1 MSNRQQNTVPGKTN
15 SAILTEGPSR
25 AAARAMLR
33 GVGFSKEDLHKPI
46 IGIANTWTE
55 IGPCNFH
62 LRHIAEAVKQGIREA
77 GGTPM
82 EFNTVTIS
90 DGITMGTE
98 GMKASLISREVI
110 ADSIELV
117 TRGNSFDGL
126 VCIAG
131 CDKNMPAAIMALAR
145 LDIPGLMLYGG
156 SIMPGHLQ
164 IGPDGKP
171 LASASDPSSRPEP
184 QSAQNPSSRPE
195 PQSALNPS
203 SQPEPQNPLN
213 PSSRPEAQSAG
224 AERPLYFAPAPS
236 QASHQIDITIQAVF
250 EAIGSHAAGKI
261 SDAQLEA
268 VEANACPGPGA
279 CGGQFTA
286 NTMAMA
292 GEFLGISPI
301 QLTGVPAMDRA
312 KHEASREAGRCVMDL
327 VRKGTKPSQILTREA
342 LQNAITAV
350 CASGGSTNAVLHLTA
365 IAHELGIELTLEDYD
380 RISETTPF
388 ICDLTPGGQYVAK
401 DYQDAGGSRVLA
413 KRLLQRGQLHDGLT
427 VTGKTLHEEAQRAEE
442 TPNQRVIREWSN
454 PLKPTGGLVILR
466 GNLAP
471 EGCVVKVAGHER
483 IHHTGPAR
491 VFNSEDDAFH
501 AVEAGEIHPNDIL
514 VIRYEGPRGGPGMRE
529 MLAVTAAIKG
539 IPELSETVA
548 LLTDGRFS
556 GATRGLMAGHVAPE
570 AQLGGPIAAVR
581 EGDTIT
587 FDIPNRQLT
596 LNIPDEEIA
605 ARLKK
610 FQAPE
615 PRYKRG
621 VFAKYANSVSSASQG
636 AVTT

>member
-1 MSNRQQNTVPGKTN
+1 VSNSTGKTN
-15 SAILTEGPSR
+15 SIALTEGPSR
-25 AAARAMLR
+25 AAARSYLR

-62 LRHIAEAVKQGIREA
+62 LRAVAEAVKQGVREA

-117 TRGNSFDGL
+117 ARGNSFDGL

-156 SIMPGHLQ
+156 SIAPGRLAQ
-164 IGPDGKP
+164 ADGTHK
-171 LASASDPSSRPEP
+171 
-184 QSAQNPSSRPE
+184 
-195 PQSALNPS
+195 
-203 SQPEPQNPLN
+203 
-213 PSSRPEAQSAG
+213 
-224 AERPLYFAPAPS
+224 
-236 QASHQIDITIQAVF
+236 DITILNVF

-261 SDAQLEA
+261 NDEQLEA
-268 VEANACPGPGA
+268 VEAAACPGPGA

-292 GEFLGISPI
+292 GEFLGISPMF
-301 QLTGVPAMDRA
+301 LTGVTAMSAD
-312 KHEASREAGRCVMDL
+312 KHEASRQAGRMVMDL
-327 VRKGTKPSQILTREA
+327 ARAQTKPSQILTRESIE
-342 LQNAITAV
+342 NAIAAV
-350 CASGGSTNAVLHLTA
+350 CASGGSTNAVLHMLA
-365 IAHELGIELTLEDYD
+365 IASELNIPLDMHD
-380 RISETTPF
+380 FDIISERTPF
-388 ICDLTPGGQYVAK
+388 ICDLSPGGKYVAK

-413 KRLLQRGQLHDGLT
+413 QRLKERGALHDTPT
-427 VTGKTLHEEAQRAEE
+427 VSGKTLFEEAAEAKE
-442 TPNQRVIREWSN
+442 TKGQQVILPWSA
-454 PLKPTGGLVILR
+454 PLKPTGGLVILK

-471 EGCVVKVAGHER
+471 EGCVIKVAGHER

-491 VFNSEDDAFH
+491 VFDSEDLCFA
-501 AVEAGEIHPNDIL
+501 AINASKINPNDVL

-539 IPELSETVA
+539 IPELSDSVA

-587 FDIPNRQLT
+587 FDIPGRKLT
-596 LNIPDEEIA
+596 LNVPDEEIA
-605 ARLKK
+605 KRLTT
-610 FQAPE
+610 FTAPA

-621 VFAKYANSVSSASQG
+621 VFFKYANSVSSASEG

>member
-1 MSNRQQNTVPGKTN
+1 MSEQNLPAGKTN
-15 SAILTEGPSR
+15 SIVLTEGPSR
-25 AAARAMLR
+25 AAARSYLR
-33 GVGFSKEDLHKPI
+33 GVGFTKEDLHKPI
-46 IGIANTWTE
+46 IGVANTWTE

-62 LRHIAEAVKQGIREA
+62 LRQVAEAVKQGIREA

-145 LDIPGLMLYGG
+145 TNIPGMMLYGG
-156 SIMPGHLQ
+156 SIAPGHLPQ
-164 IGPDGKP
+164 PDGTSK
-171 LASASDPSSRPEP
+171 
-184 QSAQNPSSRPE
+184 
-195 PQSALNPS
+195 
-203 SQPEPQNPLN
+203 
-213 PSSRPEAQSAG
+213 
-224 AERPLYFAPAPS
+224 
-236 QASHQIDITIQAVF
+236 DITILNVF
-250 EAIGSHAAGKI
+250 EAIGSHAAGTI
-261 SDAQLEA
+261 NDAQLEA
-268 VEANACPGPGA
+268 VEAAACPGPGA

-292 GEFLGISPI
+292 GEFLGISPMH
-301 QLTGVPAMDRA
+301 LTGVPATASD
-312 KHEASREAGRCVMDL
+312 KHAASREAGRMVMEI
-327 VRKGTKPSQILTREA
+327 VRKGVKPRDILTREA
-342 LQNAITAV
+342 LENAIASV
-350 CASGGSTNAVLHLTA
+350 CASGGSTNAVLHLIA
-365 IAHELGIELTLEDYD
+365 IAHELDIELSMEDFD
-380 RISETTPF
+380 EISERTPF
-388 ICDLTPGGQYVAK
+388 ICDLSPGGKYVAK

-413 KRLLQRGQLHDGLT
+413 QRLLERGQLHDIPT
-427 VTGKTLHEEAQRAEE
+427 VSGKTLHEEAKAARE
-442 TPNQRVIREWSN
+442 TKGQQVILPWSA

-471 EGCVVKVAGHER
+471 DGCVIKVAGHNR
-483 IHHTGPAR
+483 LTHTGPAR
-491 VFNSEDDAFH
+491 VFDSEDKCFH
-501 AVEAGEIHPNDIL
+501 AVEAGEIKPNDVL

-529 MLAVTAAIKG
+529 MLAVTAAVKG

-570 AQLGGPIAAVR
+570 AALGGPIAAVR

-587 FDIPNRQLT
+587 FDIPNRKLQL
-596 LNIPDEEIA
+596 NVSDEEIA
-605 ARLKK
+605 ARLKD
-610 FQAPE
+610 FTPPQA
-615 PRYKRG
+615 RYKRG
-621 VFAKYANSVSSASQG
+621 VFAKYANSVSSASLG
-636 AVTT
+636 AVTL

>member
-1 MSNRQQNTVPGKTN
+1 MEGIRLLSNEINPKKN
-15 SAILTEGPSR
+15 SVVLTEGPSR
-25 AAARAMLR
+25 AAARSYFR
-33 GVGFSKEDLHKPI
+33 GVGFTKEDLHKPI

-62 LRHIAEAVKQGIREA
+62 LRKVAEAVKQGVREA

-82 EFNTVTIS
+82 EFNTVTIH
-90 DGITMGTE
+90 DGITMGTQ

-117 TRGNSFDGL
+117 ARGNSFDGI

-156 SIMPGHLQ
+156 SIAPGHLKQ
-164 IGPDGKP
+164 PDGTTK
-171 LASASDPSSRPEP
+171 E
-184 QSAQNPSSRPE
+184 
-195 PQSALNPS
+195 
-203 SQPEPQNPLN
+203 
-213 PSSRPEAQSAG
+213 
-224 AERPLYFAPAPS
+224 
-236 QASHQIDITIQAVF
+236 ITILQVF
-250 EAIGSHAAGKI
+250 EGMGAHAAGKI
-261 SDAQLEA
+261 NDDELEA
-268 VEANACPGPGA
+268 LEASACPGPGA

-292 GEFLGISPI
+292 GEFLGISPMH
-301 QLTGVPAMDRA
+301 LTGAPAMSPE
-312 KHEASREAGRCVMDL
+312 KHEASRQAGRLVMDL
-327 VRKGTKPSQILTREA
+327 ARAGLTPRKIINRQSID
-342 LQNAITAV
+342 NAIAAV
-350 CASGGSTNAVLHLTA
+350 AASGGSTNAVLHLIA
-365 IAHELGIELTLEDYD
+365 IAHEFDIPLSMEDFD
-380 RISETTPF
+380 RISERTPF
-388 ICDLTPGGQYVAK
+388 ICDLSPGGRYAAK
-401 DYQDAGGSRVLA
+401 DYQEAGGSRLLA
-413 KRLLQRGQLHDGLT
+413 QRLIEKGLMKGDSIT
-427 VTGKTLHEEAQRAEE
+427 VTGKTLAEEAALAVE
-442 TPNQRVIREWSN
+442 TPGQPVIRTWDN
-454 PLKPTGGLVILR
+454 ALKPTGGLVIMR

-471 EGCVVKVAGHER
+471 DGAVIKVAGHER
-483 IHHTGPAR
+483 IHHTGTAR
-491 VFNSEDDAFH
+491 VFESEDDCH
-501 AVEAGEIHPNDIL
+501 AAIENPTATGKINPGDVL

-587 FDIPNRQLT
+587 FDIPSRKLT
-596 LNIPDEEIA
+596 LNITDEEMA
-605 ARLKK
+605 ARLKD

-615 PRYKRG
+615 PRFKRG
-621 VFAKYANSVSSASQG
+621 VFAKYYNTVSSASKG
-636 AVTT
+636 AITS

>member
-1 MSNRQQNTVPGKTN
+1 VSDPGKKN
-15 SAILTEGPSR
+15 SVVLTEGPSR

-33 GVGFSKEDLHKPI
+33 GVGFTKEDLHKPI

-55 IGPCNFH
+55 IGPCNYH
-62 LRHIAEAVKQGIREA
+62 LRDVAEAVKEGVRAA

-98 GMKASLISREVI
+98 GMKASLISRELI

-117 TRGNSFDGL
+117 ARGNSFDGL

-131 CDKNMPAAIMALAR
+131 CDKNMPGAIMALAR

-156 SIMPGHLQ
+156 SIAPGHLHV
-164 IGPDGKP
+164 GADGKP
-171 LASASDPSSRPEP
+171 LPGDVPE
-184 QSAQNPSSRPE
+184 STGRE
-195 PQSALNPS
+195 
-203 SQPEPQNPLN
+203 
-213 PSSRPEAQSAG
+213 
-224 AERPLYFAPAPS
+224 
-236 QASHQIDITIQAVF
+236 IDITIQQVF

-261 SDAQLEA
+261 NDAQLEA
-268 VEANACPGPGA
+268 VEASACPGPGA

-301 QLTGVPAMDRA
+301 QLTGVPAMSKE
-312 KHEASREAGRCVMDL
+312 KHAASREAGKLVMEL
-327 VRKGTKPSQILTREA
+327 ARAGVKPSQIITRES
-342 LQNAITAV
+342 LEDAIAAV
-350 CASGGSTNAVLHLTA
+350 CASGGSTNAVLHLIA
-365 IAHELGIELTLEDYD
+365 IAKERDIPLTVDDFD
-380 RISETTPF
+380 RISEKTPF
-388 ICDLTPGGQYVAK
+388 ICDLQPGGKYVAK

-413 KRLLQRGQLHDGLT
+413 KRLLEKKLLHGNTPT
-427 VTGKTLHEEAQRAEE
+427 VTGKTIREEAAAAQE
-442 TPNQRVIREWSN
+442 TPGQVIIREWDN
-454 PLKPTGGLVILR
+454 ALKATGGLVILK

-483 IHHTGPAR
+483 IHHTGTAR
-491 VFNSEDDAFH
+491 VFDSEDACFH
-501 AVEAGEIHPNDIL
+501 AVEGGKINPDDVL

-539 IPELSETVA
+539 IPELSKTVA

-556 GATRGLMAGHVAPE
+556 GATHGLMAGHVSPE
-570 AQLGGPIAAVR
+570 AQLGGPIAAVH

-587 FDIPNRQLT
+587 FDIPGRKLT
-596 LNIPDEEIA
+596 LNISDEEMA
-605 ARLKK
+605 ARLKNFK
-610 FQAPE
+610 APA

-621 VFAKYANSVSSASQG
+621 VFAKYANSVSSASEG

>member
-1 MSNRQQNTVPGKTN
+1 MKDVALSTNELDPGKRN
-15 SAILTEGPSR
+15 STVLTEGPSR
-25 AAARAMLR
+25 AAARSYLR

-62 LRHIAEAVKQGIREA
+62 LRQVAEAVKQGIREA

-131 CDKNMPAAIMALAR
+131 CDKNMPAAVMALAR
-145 LDIPGLMLYGG
+145 LDLPGLMLYGG
-156 SIMPGHLQ
+156 SIMPGKLRQ
-164 IGPDGKP
+164 ADG
-171 LASASDPSSRPEP
+171 SSKE
-184 QSAQNPSSRPE
+184 
-195 PQSALNPS
+195 
-203 SQPEPQNPLN
+203 
-213 PSSRPEAQSAG
+213 
-224 AERPLYFAPAPS
+224 
-236 QASHQIDITIQAVF
+236 ITILNVF
-250 EAIGSHAAGKI
+250 EGMGSHAAGKI
-261 SDAQLEA
+261 NDDELEA
-268 VEANACPGPGA
+268 LEAAACPGPGA

-292 GEFLGISPI
+292 GEFLGISPMEI
-301 QLTGVPAMDRA
+301 TGVPAMSA
-312 KHEASREAGRCVMDL
+312 EKASASREAGRMVMDL
-327 VRKGTKPSQILTREA
+327 VRNNIKPSQILTRESIE
-342 LQNAITAV
+342 NAIAAV
-350 CASGGSTNAVLHLTA
+350 CASGGSTNAVLHLIA
-365 IAHELGIELTLEDYD
+365 IAHELGIALTMEDFD
-380 RISETTPF
+380 QISERTPF
-388 ICDLTPGGQYVAK
+388 ICDLSPGGKYAAK
-401 DYQDAGGSRVLA
+401 DYQEAGGSRVLA
-413 KRLLQRGQLHDGLT
+413 QRLIERGALHDTLT
-427 VTGKTLHEEAQRAEE
+427 VSGKTLHAEASTAVE
-442 TPNQRVIREWSN
+442 TPGQPVIHTWEQ

-471 EGCVVKVAGHER
+471 DGCVVKVAGHER

-491 VFNSEDDAFH
+491 VFDSEDLCHA
-501 AVEAGEIHPNDIL
+501 AVEAGQINPGDVC

-587 FDIPNRQLT
+587 FDIPGRT
-596 LNIPDEEIA
+596 LNVNISEEELS
-605 ARLKK
+605 ARLTD
-610 FQAPE
+610 FRAPA
-615 PRYKRG
+615 PRYQRG
-621 VFAKYANSVSSASQG
+621 VFAKYASSVSSASIG
-636 AVTT
+636 AVTI

>member
-1 MSNRQQNTVPGKTN
+1 MSQSKTPPGKTN
-15 SAILTEGPSR
+15 STILTDGPSR

-33 GVGFSKEDLHKPI
+33 GVGFTKEDLAKPI

-62 LRHIAEAVKQGIREA
+62 LRDIAEAVKLGIREA

-82 EFNTVTIS
+82 EFNTITIS

-145 LDIPGLMLYGG
+145 LDIPGMMLYGG

-164 IGPDGKP
+164 IGSDGKP
-171 LASASDPSSRPEP
+171 VPTISSLSSRSEAEGSAS
-184 QSAQNPSSRPE
+184 
-195 PQSALNPS
+195 
-203 SQPEPQNPLN
+203 
-213 PSSRPEAQSAG
+213 
-224 AERPLYFAPAPS
+224 APAPS
-236 QASHQIDITIQAVF
+236 QSKQIDITIQAVF

-261 SDAQLEA
+261 NDAQLEA

-301 QLTGVPAMDRA
+301 QLTGVPAMSKD
-312 KHEASREAGRCVMDL
+312 KHEASREAGRCLMDL
-327 VRKGTKPSQILTREA
+327 VQKGIKPSQILTPKA
-342 LQNAITAV
+342 LENAITAV
-350 CASGGSTNAVLHLTA
+350 CASGGSTNAVLHLIA
-365 IAHELGIELTLEDYD
+365 IAHELNIPLTMEDFD
-380 RISETTPF
+380 RISERTPF
-388 ICDLTPGGQYVAK
+388 ICDLTPGGRYVAK

-413 KRLLQRGQLHDGLT
+413 KRLLDRGQLHDGLT
-427 VTGKTLHEEAQRAEE
+427 VTGKTLHEEAQLAEE
-442 TPNQRVIREWSN
+442 TPNQPVIREWSN

-483 IHHTGPAR
+483 IHHTGIAR
-491 VFNSEDDAFH
+491 VFDSEDACFH
-501 AVEAGEIHPNDIL
+501 AVEAGQINPNDVL
-514 VIRYEGPRGGPGMRE
+514 VIRFEGPNGGPGMRE

-587 FDIPNRQLT
+587 FDIPNRKLT
-596 LNIPDEEIA
+596 LNVSDEEIA
-605 ARLKK
+605 SRLKE
-610 FQAPE
+610 FRAPE
-615 PRYKRG
+615 ARYKRG
-621 VFAKYANSVSSASQG
+621 VFAKYANSVSSASRG

>member
-1 MSNRQQNTVPGKTN
+1 MSQTPIDPAKKN
-15 SAILTEGPSR
+15 SIVLTEGPNR
-25 AAARAMLR
+25 AAARSYLR

-62 LRHIAEAVKQGIREA
+62 LRQVAEAVKQGVREA

-117 TRGNSFDGL
+117 ARGNSFDGI

-131 CDKNMPAAIMALAR
+131 CDKNMPAAIMALGR
-145 LDIPGLMLYGG
+145 LDIPGIMLYGG
-156 SIMPGHLQ
+156 SIAPGHLPQ
-164 IGPDGKP
+164 PDGSTK
-171 LASASDPSSRPEP
+171 
-184 QSAQNPSSRPE
+184 
-195 PQSALNPS
+195 
-203 SQPEPQNPLN
+203 
-213 PSSRPEAQSAG
+213 
-224 AERPLYFAPAPS
+224 
-236 QASHQIDITIQAVF
+236 DITILNVF

-261 SDAQLEA
+261 TDDQLEA
-268 VEANACPGPGA
+268 VEAAACPGPGA

-301 QLTGVPAMDRA
+301 EITGVPAMSPEKAR
-312 KHEASREAGRCVMDL
+312 ASREAGRIVMEL
-327 VRKGTKPSQILTREA
+327 ARKGVRPSHIITRKAIE
-342 LQNAITAV
+342 NAYASA
-350 CASGGSTNAVLHLTA
+350 CASGGSTNAVLHLLA
-365 IAHELGIELTLEDYD
+365 IAREFNIPFTIDDFNAISD
-380 RISETTPF
+380 RTPH
-388 ICDLTPGGQYVAK
+388 ICDLSPGGKYVAT
-401 DYQDAGGSRVLA
+401 DYQNAGGSRVLA
-413 KRLLQRGQLHDGLT
+413 KRLIDAGLIDGNQLT
-427 VTGKTLHEEAQRAEE
+427 VTGKTLAEEAAHAVE
-442 TPNQRVIREWSN
+442 TPGQVVIYPVDK
-454 PLKPTGGLVILR
+454 PLKPTGGLVILK

-483 IHHTGPAR
+483 VLHTGPAR
-491 VFNSEDDAFH
+491 VFDSEDACFA
-501 AVEAGEIHPNDIL
+501 AVEAGKIQPNDVC
-514 VIRYEGPRGGPGMRE
+514 VIRYEGPKGGPGMRE

-556 GATRGLMAGHVAPE
+556 GATRGLMVGHVAPE
-570 AQLGGPIAAVR
+570 AYLGGPIAAVH
-581 EGDTIT
+581 EGDKIT
-587 FDIPNRQLT
+587 FDIKNRELR
-596 LNIPDEEIA
+596 LELPEEEIVR
-605 ARLKK
+605 RLKDVK
-610 FQAPE
+610 QPE

-621 VFAKYANSVSSASQG
+621 VFSKYTNTVSSASEG

>member
-1 MSNRQQNTVPGKTN
+1 MSNTTGKTH
-15 SAILTEGPSR
+15 STILTEGPSR

-33 GVGFSKEDLHKPI
+33 GVGFTREDLAKPI

-55 IGPCNFH
+55 IGPCNYH
-62 LRHIAEAVKQGIREA
+62 LRDIAEAVKEGIREA

-117 TRGNSFDGL
+117 ARGNSFDGL

-156 SIMPGHLQ
+156 SIAPGHLH

-171 LASASDPSSRPEP
+171 LTNN
-184 QSAQNPSSRPE
+184 Q
-195 PQSALNPS
+195 
-203 SQPEPQNPLN
+203 QPTTNN
-213 PSSRPEAQSAG
+213 
-224 AERPLYFAPAPS
+224 
-236 QASHQIDITIQAVF
+236 QIDITIQQVF

-268 VEANACPGPGA
+268 VEASACPGPGA

-301 QLTGVPAMDRA
+301 QITGVPAMSA
-312 KHEASREAGRCVMDL
+312 EKHAASRAAGRMVMDL
-327 VRKGTKPSQILTREA
+327 ARAGLRPSQIITKESIED
-342 LQNAITAV
+342 AIAAV
-350 CASGGSTNAVLHLTA
+350 CASGGSTNAVLHLIA
-365 IAHELGIELTLEDYD
+365 IAHELKIPLTPGGPAPAGPDIDAFD
-380 RISETTPF
+380 RISEKTPLL
-388 ICDLTPGGQYVAK
+388 CDLQPGGKYVAR
-401 DYQDAGGSRVLA
+401 DYQDAGGSRLLA
-413 KRLLQRGQLHDGLT
+413 KRLLDKSLLHGNTPT
-427 VTGKTLHEEAQRAEE
+427 VTGKTLREEAASAQE
-442 TPNQRVIREWSN
+442 TPGQPVIHALSN
-454 PLKPTGGLVILR
+454 PLKPTGGLVILK

-483 IHHTGPAR
+483 LNHTGTAR
-491 VFNSEDDAFH
+491 VFDSEDAAFE
-501 AVEAGEIHPNDIL
+501 AVEHGKINENDVL

-539 IPELSETVA
+539 IPELSKTVA
-548 LLTDGRFS
+548 LITDGRFS
-556 GATRGLMAGHVAPE
+556 GATHGLMAGHVAPE
-570 AQLGGPIAAVR
+570 AQLGGPIAAAR

-587 FDIPNRQLT
+587 FDIPNRKLT
-596 LNIPDEEIA
+596 LDISDEELA
-605 ARLKK
+605 SRLKNFK
-610 FQAPE
+610 APE
-615 PRYKRG
+615 LRYKRG
-621 VFAKYANSVSSASQG
+621 VFAKYVNTVSSASEG

>member
-1 MSNRQQNTVPGKTN
+1 MSQEPLSSGKTN
-15 SAILTEGPSR
+15 SAVLTEGPSR

-33 GVGFSKEDLHKPI
+33 GVGFTKDDLAKPI

-55 IGPCNFH
+55 IGPCNYH
-62 LRHIAEAVKQGIREA
+62 LRQVAEAVKQGIREA

-145 LDIPGLMLYGG
+145 LDIPGMMLYGG
-156 SIMPGHLQ
+156 SIMPGQLPQ
-164 IGPDGKP
+164 PDGTNK
-171 LASASDPSSRPEP
+171 
-184 QSAQNPSSRPE
+184 
-195 PQSALNPS
+195 
-203 SQPEPQNPLN
+203 
-213 PSSRPEAQSAG
+213 
-224 AERPLYFAPAPS
+224 
-236 QASHQIDITIQAVF
+236 DITILHVF
-250 EAIGSHAAGKI
+250 EAIGSHAAGRI
-261 SDAQLEA
+261 DDAQLEA

-301 QLTGVPAMDRA
+301 QLTGVPAMAKA
-312 KHEASREAGRCVMDL
+312 KHDASREAGRCVMEL
-327 VRKGTKPSQILTREA
+327 VRKGVKPSQILTRQSLE
-342 LQNAITAV
+342 NAITAV
-350 CASGGSTNAVLHLTA
+350 CASGGSTNAVLHLIA
-365 IAHELGIELTLEDYD
+365 IAHELNIPLSMEDFD
-380 RISETTPF
+380 QISERTPF
-388 ICDLTPGGQYVAK
+388 ICDLSPGGKYAAK
-401 DYQDAGGSRVLA
+401 DYQEAGGSRVLA
-413 KRLLQRGQLHDGLT
+413 KRLLERGQLHDGLT
-427 VTGKTLHEEAQRAEE
+427 VTGKTLHEEATLAEE
-442 TPNQRVIREWSN
+442 TPGQPVIHGWSD
-454 PLKPTGGLVILR
+454 PLKSTGGLVILR

-471 EGCVVKVAGHER
+471 DGCVVKVAGHER
-483 IHHTGPAR
+483 ILHTGPAR
-491 VFNSEDDAFH
+491 VFDSEDSCFH
-501 AVEAGEIHPNDIL
+501 AVEAGAINPDDVL

-587 FDIPNRQLT
+587 FDIPNRSLT
-596 LNIPDEEIA
+596 LHVSEDEIA
-605 ARLKK
+605 ARMSA
-610 FQAPE
+610 FEAPA

-621 VFAKYANSVSSASQG
+621 VFAKYANSVSSASAG
-636 AVTT
+636 AVTG

>member
-1 MSNRQQNTVPGKTN
+1 LSNNTGKTHSN
-15 SAILTEGPSR
+15 VLTEGPSR

-46 IGIANTWTE
+46 IGIANTWAE

-62 LRHIAEAVKQGIREA
+62 LRDIAEAVKQGIREA

-117 TRGNSFDGL
+117 ARGNAFDGL

-156 SIMPGHLQ
+156 SIAPGHLH
-164 IGPDGKP
+164 IGADGKP
-171 LASASDPSSRPEP
+171 LPGNVPE
-184 QSAQNPSSRPE
+184 STGKE
-195 PQSALNPS
+195 
-203 SQPEPQNPLN
+203 
-213 PSSRPEAQSAG
+213 
-224 AERPLYFAPAPS
+224 
-236 QASHQIDITIQAVF
+236 IDITIQQVF
-250 EAIGSHAAGKI
+250 EAIGSHAAGRI
-261 SDAQLEA
+261 TDAQLEA
-268 VEANACPGPGA
+268 VEASACPGPGA

-301 QLTGVPAMDRA
+301 QLTGVPAMSPE
-312 KHEASREAGRCVMDL
+312 KHEASKQAGRLVMDL
-327 VRKGTKPSQILTREA
+327 ARSGLTPRQIMTR
-342 LQNAITAV
+342 QSIDNAIAAV
-350 CASGGSTNAVLHLTA
+350 CASGGSTNAVLHLIA
-365 IAHELGIELTLEDYD
+365 IASELDIPLTVDD
-380 RISETTPF
+380 FDAISERTPF
-388 ICDLTPGGQYVAK
+388 ICDLQPGGKFVAS
-401 DYQDAGGSRVLA
+401 DYQHAGGSRVLA
-413 KRLLQRGQLHDGLT
+413 ARLLQRGQLHNTPT
-427 VTGKTLHEEAQRAEE
+427 VSGKTIHEEAKLAVE
-442 TPNQRVIREWSN
+442 TPGQPVIREWSS
-454 PLKPTGGLVILR
+454 PLKPTGGLVILK

-483 IHHTGPAR
+483 IHHTGIAR
-491 VFNSEDDAFH
+491 VFDSEDACFH
-501 AVEAGEIHPNDIL
+501 AVEAGLINPDDVL

-539 IPELSETVA
+539 IPELSKTVA

-556 GATRGLMAGHVAPE
+556 GATHGLMAGHIAPE
-570 AQLGGPIAAVR
+570 AQLGGPIAAVH

-587 FDIPNRQLT
+587 FDIPNRKLT
-596 LNIPDEEIA
+596 LNVPDEEIA
-605 ARLKK
+605 TRLKSIK
-610 FQAPE
+610 PPT

-621 VFAKYANSVSSASQG
+621 VFAKYTNSVSSASQG
-636 AVTT
+636 AITT

>member
-1 MSNRQQNTVPGKTN
+1 MPNEINPKKYSIP
-15 SAILTEGPSR
+15 LTEGPNR
-25 AAARAMLR
+25 AAARSYLR

-46 IGIANTWTE
+46 IGVANTWTE

-62 LRHIAEAVKQGIREA
+62 LRDVAAAVKQGIRDA

-117 TRGNSFDGL
+117 ARGNLFDGI

-131 CDKNMPAAIMALAR
+131 CDKNMPGTIMAMAR
-145 LDIPGLMLYGG
+145 LDIPGIMLYGG
-156 SIMPGHLQ
+156 SIAPGHLKQ
-164 IGPDGKP
+164 PDG
-171 LASASDPSSRPEP
+171 SSK
-184 QSAQNPSSRPE
+184 
-195 PQSALNPS
+195 
-203 SQPEPQNPLN
+203 
-213 PSSRPEAQSAG
+213 
-224 AERPLYFAPAPS
+224 
-236 QASHQIDITIQAVF
+236 DITILNVF
-250 EAIGSHAAGKI
+250 EGMGAHSAGKI
-261 SDAQLEA
+261 NDAELEA
-268 VEANACPGPGA
+268 LEAAACPGPGA

-292 GEFLGISPI
+292 GEFLGISPMM
-301 QLTGVPAMDRA
+301 LTGVPAMASDKA
-312 KHEASREAGRCVMDL
+312 EASRLAGRMIMDL
-327 VRKGTKPSQILTREA
+327 CKRDVRPSKILTRQA
-342 LQNAITAV
+342 LENAIVAV
-350 CASGGSTNAVLHLTA
+350 CASGGSTNAVLHLIA
-365 IAHELGIELTLEDYD
+365 IANEMHIPLTMDDFD
-380 RISETTPF
+380 RISEHTPF
-388 ICDLTPGGQYVAK
+388 ICDLSPGGKYVAK

-413 KRLLQRGQLHDGLT
+413 KRLLDAGLLKGDSIT
-427 VTGKTLHEEAQRAEE
+427 VSGKTIAEEAALANE
-442 TPNQRVIREWSN
+442 TPNQPVIRTLKN
-454 PLKPTGGLVILR
+454 PLKPTGGLVIMR

-471 EGCVVKVAGHER
+471 EGAVIKVAGHER

-491 VFNSEDDAFH
+491 VFDSEDACH
-501 AVEAGEIHPNDIL
+501 AAVEAGKINPNDVL

-539 IPELSETVA
+539 IPALSETVA

-570 AQLGGPIAAVR
+570 AYLGGAIAAVHD
-581 EGDTIT
+581 GDTIT
-587 FDIPNRQLT
+587 FDIPNRKLT
-596 LNIPDEEIA
+596 LNVPEAEIA
-605 ARLKK
+605 KRLAAWK
-610 FQAPE
+610 APE

-621 VFAKYANSVSSASQG
+621 VFAKYANSVSSASEG

>member
-1 MSNRQQNTVPGKTN
+1 MPTAPGKTN
-15 SAILTEGPSR
+15 SVALTEGPSR
-25 AAARAMLR
+25 AGARAMLR
-33 GVGFSKEDLHKPI
+33 GVGFTREDLAKPI

-62 LRHIAEAVKQGIREA
+62 LRDIADAVKQGIREA

-117 TRGNSFDGL
+117 ARGNAFDGL
-126 VCIAG
+126 ICIAG

-156 SIMPGHLQ
+156 SIAPGHLHL
-164 IGPDGKP
+164 GADNKP
-171 LASASDPSSRPEP
+171 LPGNVP
-184 QSAQNPSSRPE
+184 QATIPRDGE
-195 PQSALNPS
+195 LLNP
-203 SQPEPQNPLN
+203 PPTTPQ
-213 PSSRPEAQSAG
+213 QSTR
-224 AERPLYFAPAPS
+224 E
-236 QASHQIDITIQAVF
+236 IDITIQQVY
-250 EAIGSHAAGKI
+250 EAIGSHAAGRLT
-261 SDAQLEA
+261 DAQLDA
-268 VEANACPGPGA
+268 VEAAACPGPGA

-301 QLTGVPAMDRA
+301 QLTGVPAVSLE
-312 KHEASREAGRCVMDL
+312 KHAASREAGKLVMEL
-327 VRKGTKPSQILTREA
+327 VRAGLKPSQILTRQSLED
-342 LQNAITAV
+342 AITAV
-350 CASGGSTNAVLHLTA
+350 CASGGSTNAVLHLLA
-365 IAHELGIELTLEDYD
+365 IAHELNLPLSMADFD
-380 RISETTPF
+380 RISEQTPF
-388 ICDLTPGGQYVAK
+388 ICDLQPGGVFVAR

-413 KRLLQRGQLHDGLT
+413 ARLLEKGLLHGEAPT
-427 VTGKTLHEEAQRAEE
+427 VTGHTLREEAATAAE
-442 TPNQRVIREWSN
+442 TPGQPVIRPWAN
-454 PLKPTGGLVILR
+454 PLKSTGGLVILH

-483 IHHTGPAR
+483 VLHTGTAR
-491 VFNSEDDAFH
+491 VFNSEDACFH
-501 AVEAGEIHPNDIL
+501 AVQAGEIRPNDVLI
-514 VIRYEGPRGGPGMRE
+514 IRYEGPKGGPGMRE

-556 GATRGLMAGHVAPE
+556 GATRGLMAGHVSPE

-587 FDIPNRQLT
+587 FDIPNRTLT
-596 LNIPDEEIA
+596 LNIPDTELH
-605 ARLKK
+605 ARLAN
-610 FQAPE
+610 FQPPP
-615 PRYKRG
+615 PRYPRG
-621 VFAKYANSVSSASQG
+621 VFAKYANSVASASQG

>member
-1 MSNRQQNTVPGKTN
+1 MSEASNPKRN
-15 SAILTEGPSR
+15 SAVLTEGPSR

-62 LRHIAEAVKQGIREA
+62 LRDIAEAVKQGIREA

-98 GMKASLISREVI
+98 GMKASLISRDVI

-117 TRGNSFDGL
+117 ARGNSFDGL

-131 CDKNMPAAIMALAR
+131 CDKNMPGAVMALAR
-145 LDIPGLMLYGG
+145 LDIPGMMLYGG
-156 SIMPGHLQ
+156 SIAPGHMHV
-164 IGPDGKP
+164 GADGKT
-171 LASASDPSSRPEP
+171 P
-184 QSAQNPSSRPE
+184 QP
-195 PQSALNPS
+195 
-203 SQPEPQNPLN
+203 
-213 PSSRPEAQSAG
+213 G
-224 AERPLYFAPAPS
+224 TDKT
-236 QASHQIDITIQAVF
+236 IDITIQQVF
-250 EAIGSHAAGKI
+250 EAIGAHAAGKI
-261 SDAQLEA
+261 NDAQLE
-268 VEANACPGPGA
+268 EAEASACPGPGA

-301 QLTGVPAMDRA
+301 QLTGVPAMSAD
-312 KHEASREAGRCVMDL
+312 KHAASREAGKLVMEL
-327 VRKGTKPSQILTREA
+327 VRKNITPSQIITRDSIED
-342 LQNAITAV
+342 AISAV
-350 CASGGSTNAVLHLTA
+350 CASGGSTNAVLHLIA
-365 IAHELGIELTLEDYD
+365 IAHELNIPLTVDD
-380 RISETTPF
+380 FDTISEKTPF
-388 ICDLTPGGQYVAK
+388 ICDLQPGGKYVAR
-401 DYQDAGGSRVLA
+401 DYQDAGGSRLLVQ
-413 KRLLQRGQLHDGLT
+413 RLFEKGLLKGHGPT
-427 VTGKTLHEEAQRAEE
+427 VSGKTLRDEAGAAHE
-442 TPNQRVIREWSN
+442 TPGQVIIRKWSD
-454 PLKPTGGLVILR
+454 PLKPTGGLVILK

-491 VFNSEDDAFH
+491 VFDSEDLCFA
-501 AVEAGEIHPNDIL
+501 AVERGDIKPNDVC

-581 EGDTIT
+581 EGDRIT
-587 FDIPNRQLT
+587 FDIPNRQLR
-596 LNIPDEEIA
+596 LEVSDEELA
-605 ARLKK
+605 ARLKA
-610 FQAPE
+610 FAPRE
-615 PRYKRG
+615 LRYKRG
-621 VFAKYANSVSSASQG
+621 VFAKYANSVSGASQG